1 MYTKSMQI
9 SFVLTKLHWPEDTRG
24 VSAPEAP
31 MLDLRVHQ
39 I

>member
-9 SFVLTKLHWPEDTRG
+9 SWVLTKLRWPEDIRG

-31 MLDLRVHQ
+31 LLDLRVHQ